1 MAIKLREKYILK
13 IIFHLKCCNNSNVDL
28 SLWIKKLK
36 KREEIPIIS
45 YKLKEI
51 KINIKTL

>member
-13 IIFHLKCCNNSNVDL
+13 IIFHLKCCNNGNADL
-28 SLWIKKLK
+28 SLWIKNK
-36 KREEIPIIS
+36 KKEEIPIIS